1 MKKTVL
7 LSLALVQLNSFSQV
21 IYSESFSAL
30 TLQSFTASNGAG
42 TYTLAPSGFDI
53 INDSHNNN
61 IGTTI
66 NPNTPYNNSS
76 LKTSGWLVSYNNNV
90 NDTFLVSTSWL
101 DSNSISV
108 DRWIITP
115 SVSITSLNTVLR
127 WSAMSPDPNFRDGYE
142 VYATTVTANP
152 SKADFTPLNLVYSML
167 DNNTL
172 LGGENSTWTNRSVKL
187 DAYVGKT
194 VRFAFRNNSKDR
206 FQLWLDDITVATIAN
221 SNDIA
226 VTAVEATKYIL
237 TNTADSVKVTFTNL
251 GATTATSITLNYMIG
266 NSSVQTQTFITLL
279 GWGNTSV
286 NKVAFSLPYNV
297 TSPGYY
303 KIKAWVS
310 LVNGSVDQNTA
321 NDTASFYITAQS
333 VNVPRAVVMEQFVSA
348 NNGDS
353 PDAQEKAQALS
364 SSSLIVVNVHHADSF
379 ELAGAAT
386 LISDYKT
393 NSSTAMM
400 DRFYFNDLNQ
410 TAIAKSQYA
419 NKIAKRIAA
428 VSPAS
433 VSIINK
439 VFNSST
445 NELSFSVKVDFVG
458 EVKGDYRINAYLTEN
473 NVYGKVSDTTI
484 NGFNQLSNY
493 YSVPW
498 SPYYQ
503 KGYFSSL
510 ANAHVLNAWL
520 FKHQNVLMHLFG
532 GVQGNSGV
540 IPSTGG
546 TTGQS
551 YQQSYS
557 LTIPGVA
564 NGSYKFNL
572 NNLYIVG
579 FVAEGSADKNS
590 RTILNGAKEKVTS
603 NAEVIGLEEL
613 VTKNISFGVYP
624 NPSNGLFYLLL
635 NDNEL
640 NTHIQLSIRNVLGQI
655 VYESSL
661 YSKNIINELSLQGL
675 NNGAYFMELETNGRK
690 TNRKLII
697 QH

>member
-7 LSLALVQLNSFSQV
+7 LILALIQLNSFSQI
-21 IYSESFSAL
+21 IYSENFSAL

-42 TYTLAPSGFDI
+42 SYTMPPSGFNI

-61 IGTTI
+61 VGTTI
-66 NPNTPYNNSS
+66 NPNTPYNFSA
-76 LKTSGWLVSYNNNV
+76 LKASGWLVGFNSTL

-101 DSNSISV
+101 DTNTISV

-115 SVSITSLNTVLR
+115 QVTISSLNTILK

-142 VYATTVTANP
+142 VYATTVTSSP
-152 SKADFTPLNLVYSML
+152 SKTDFTPDNLLYSMA

-172 LGGENSTWTNRSVKL
+172 LGGENTTWTNRSAKL
-187 DAYVGKT
+187 DAYLGKT
-194 VRFAFRNNSKDR
+194 IRFAFRNNSKNR
-206 FQLWLDDITVATIAN
+206 FQLWVDDIQVATIGTSKDMALN
-221 SNDIA
+221 S
-226 VTAVEATKYIL
+226 VEATKYIV

-251 GATTATSITLNYMIG
+251 GATTTTSMVVNYMVG
-266 NSSVQTQTFITLL
+266 NSAVQTQTFFTLL
-279 GWGNTSV
+279 GWGNSSV
-286 NKVAFSLPYNV
+286 NKGVFSLPYNV

-303 KIKAWVS
+303 KIKAWIS
-310 LVNGSVDQNTA
+310 AVNGSVDQNTT
-321 NDTASFYITAQS
+321 NDTASCFITAQS
-333 VNVPRAVVMEQFVSA
+333 VNVPRTVVMEQFVSA

-353 PDAQEKAQALS
+353 PDAQEKAQALN
-364 SSSLIVVNVHHADSF
+364 SSSLIIVNVHHADSF
-379 ELAGAAT
+379 ELATAAT

-400 DRFYFNDLNQ
+400 DRFYFSDLNQ
-410 TAIAKSQYA
+410 TTIAKTQYA
-419 NKIAKRIAA
+419 PKSAKRIAA

-439 VFNSST
+439 AFSST
-445 NELSFSVKVDFVG
+445 TNVLTFDVKVDFVG

-503 KGYFSSL
+503 KGYFSST
-510 ANAHVLNAWL
+510 ANTHVLSAWL
-520 FKHQNVLMHLFG
+520 FKHQNVLMHQFNG
-532 GVQGNSGV
+532 AYGNTGL
-540 IPSTGG
+540 IPSNGG
-546 TTGQS
+546 TAGQS
-551 YQQSYS
+551 YTESFS
-557 LTIPGVA
+557 VTIPGVA

-579 FVAEGSADKNS
+579 FVAEGSSDKNQ
-590 RTILNGAKEKVTS
+590 RTILNGVKEKVTFNS
-603 NAEVIGLEEL
+603 EVIGVEEQL
-613 VTKNISFGVYP
+613 IQPLSFGVYP
-624 NPSNGLFYLLL
+624 NPSDGQFYFKL
-635 NDNEL
+635 NESEL
-640 NTHIQLSIRNVLGQI
+640 NKEMHLKISNVLGQI
-655 VYESSL
+655 VYESNF
-661 YSKNIINELSLQGL
+661 YSKNTINELSLQGL
-675 NNGAYFMELETNGRK
+675 SNGAYFMELDMNGHK
-690 TNRKLII
+690 TTKKLII